1 MLHKNGRITYEAV
14 QGDLKYVER
23 CILET
28 LRLFPP
34 VFMFL
39 RQLKKPMK
47 IVHDNTTYLLP
58 VGTNIASL
66 PYLLHRNPEYFPD
79 PDKFDP
85 NRFLP
90 EEVAKRHSYS
100 FIPFSGGPRNCLGLK
115 FAMLEMKVVVAYLL
129 RHFVISTS
137 NKLENIP
144 LLPYTTLTPAKDS
157 TFRFKKRSL

>member
-1 MLHKNGRITYEAV
+1 MLCSKI
-14 QGDLKYVER
+14 R
-23 CILET
+23 CYIKMGELH
-28 LRLFPP
+28 
-34 VFMFL
+34 
-39 RQLKKPMK
+39 MK
-47 IVHDNTTYLLP
+47 QFKVTWNTWLISSRFHVSTPTQKTNENCSWQHDLP
-58 VGTNIASL
+58 VASGYEHSYSL

-90 EEVAKRHSYS
+90 EEVAKHHSYS
-100 FIPFSGGPRNCLGLK
+100 FIPFSGGPPNCLGLK

-144 LLPYTTLTPAKDS
+144 LLPNTTLTPAKDS